1 LTWRNSY
8 GIINNEGGCAMI
20 SYDPLWHLL
29 VDRKMGKLEMCRA
42 AGIATS
48 TLAKLGKNEYVSL
61 RVIENICK
69 ALDCR
74 IEQIIEIKKDP
85 S

>member
-1 LTWRNSY
+1 VV
-8 GIINNEGGCAMI
+8 

-48 TLAKLGKNEYVSL
+48 TLAKLGKDEYVSL
-61 RVIENICK
+61 RVIESICK

-74 IEQIIEIKKDP
+74 IEDVVEIIKPDGSK
-85 S
+85 

>member
-1 LTWRNSY
+1 MK
-8 GIINNEGGCAMI
+8 EGDAMI

-29 VDRKMGKLEMCRA
+29 VDKKMGKLEMCHA

-48 TLAKLGKNEYVSL
+48 TLAKLGKNEHVALSVL
-61 RVIENICK
+61 ERICL

-74 IEQIIEIKKDP
+74 IEQVVEIKKEEG
-85 S
+85 SK

>member
-1 LTWRNSY
+1 MVT
-8 GIINNEGGCAMI
+8 
-20 SYDPLWHLL
+20 YDPLWHLL
-29 VDRKMGKLEMCRA
+29 IDRKMGKLEMCHA

-61 RVIENICK
+61 RVIESICE

-74 IEQIIEIKKDP
+74 VEQVIEIKKNPDN
-85 S
+85 

>member
-1 LTWRNSY
+1 MK
-8 GIINNEGGCAMI
+8 GGRAMV

-29 VDRKMGKLEMCRA
+29 IDRKMGKLEMCRA

-61 RVIENICK
+61 NVIERICI

-74 IEQIIEIKKDP
+74 IEQVVEIKKNPDN
-85 S
+85 

>member
-1 LTWRNSY
+1 M
-8 GIINNEGGCAMI
+8 IN
-20 SYDPLWHLL
+20 YDPLWHLL

-61 RVIENICK
+61 NVIERICV

-74 IEQIIEIKKDP
+74 IEQVIAIRKDP
-85 S
+85 DN

>member
-1 LTWRNSY
+1 
-8 GIINNEGGCAMI
+8 MI

-29 VDRKMGKLEMCRA
+29 IDRKMGKLEMCRA

-61 RVIENICK
+61 QVIERICK

-74 IEQIIEIKKDP
+74 IEQVVEILKDP
-85 S
+85 DN